1 MEKQQKEPISPQI
14 VLFSF
19 QAAFPV
25 VCILSEGKGFYN
37 PIAICLLICSGVS
50 VPLFRAIF
58 QLQIQRLT
66 LNASFCTALKTKRL

>member
-1 MEKQQKEPISPQI
+1 MEKQQEEPTSPQI
-14 VLFSF
+14 VLFNF

-25 VCILSEGKGFYN
+25 VRILSEGKGFYN

-58 QLQIQRLT
+58 QLQIQLT
-66 LNASFCTALKTKRL
+66 LNTSFCTALKTKRV